1 MKSKYQKDW
10 DRSESALCDK
20 GESFVFIGK
29 GLHKEL
35 VPIKYVVARN
45 KVDGSE
51 IDYSVW
57 KKMSSADQDNYEL
70 EEVS

>member
-10 DRSESALCDK
+10 DR

-35 VPIKYVVARN
+35 VPVKYVVARN
-45 KVDGSE
+45 ISNGKTIE
-51 IDYSVW
+51 YSVW
-57 KKMSSADQDNYEL
+57 KKMSNEEQDLYEL
-70 EEVS
+70 KEMS

>member
-10 DRSESALCDK
+10 DR
-20 GESFVFIGK
+20 GESFVFVK
-29 GLHKEL
+29 REL
-35 VPIKYVVARN
+35 VPVKYVVARN
-45 KVDGSE
+45 KVDGSK